1 MKNTMQDIR
10 DTYHNLDITSLESEL
25 EAQKQID
32 YESGDFDE
40 TPAEDVN
47 VPDSMPFAAA
57 VAVVDGV
64 QDEAFQLFRQAA
76 QTMMDGYLAES
87 KNLKSSQD
95 HRTVHANMAMGI
107 EKLLVAW
114 SEYVAE
120 ANDRVKNAT
129 TEEKRQRGVRVKPV
143 VNKGPAPVEEPII
156 VGPSSEEKPKS
167 SRPPS
172 APSAGVQKNTKAA
185 QEWLKSN
192 ATRD

>member
-1 MKNTMQDIR
+1 MQDIR
-10 DTYHNLDITSLESEL
+10 DTYHNLDINSLESEL
-25 EAQKQID
+25 KAQRQID

-40 TPAEDVN
+40 TPDEDAN
-47 VPDSMPFAAA
+47 VPDAMPFAAA

-87 KNLKSSQD
+87 KNLKTSQD

-129 TEEKRQRGVRVKPV
+129 TEEKRHRGIKVKSPV
-143 VNKGPAPVEEPII
+143 NQSTAPVEESNAT
-156 VGPSSEEKPKS
+156 PS
-167 SRPPS
+167 PS
-172 APSAGVQKNTKAA
+172 APSADVVRNTKRA
-185 QEWLKSN
+185 QEFFKKAN
-192 ATRD
+192 ATSD